1 MELQFP
7 DALVPDLLRRFT
19 EHGARLVPDE
29 KTLRH
34 LLSLAFYASLG
45 REEGRSVQFAL
56 MLTEDEALRSRALN
70 CWAPLR
76 FATRRP
82 ATVKEVVKLAP
93 ATSPEQTFIA
103 LVQNEDKL
111 EVAGLVRTNRD
122 HTRLARYESQTAQSV
137 DLKYIRVTAV
147 SPGCFTFGLQHH
159 DLARFANGVALT
171 DPIPALHVGGPVM
184 TALESLTRGPKPNAE
199 DPPVHSYARVLLQAL
214 RETAVRAHG
223 GAIVL
228 APHELPADV
237 VDVKYSANSR
247 SFDESVRAHEKEAQ
261 RLRDTDAQAF
271 NSAESDRGDAY
282 ARARFAAFGLEQE
295 GPHLGDA
302 ASALG
307 DLTGVDGA
315 VLIGPRFTLLGFGAM
330 FREVTASI
338 PAELAQEPTAS
349 RRVPLDLS
357 AFGSRHR
364 SVASFCYDHPGALGV
379 VISQDGDA
387 SCFVRPEGEGRL
399 LVWRPVPL
407 EWSIPTIA
415 PPTWSAAGASRG
427 QIEAP
432 RGWRAVAKRIREGW
446 QERLQRS
453 GVARR
458 RQ

>member
-1 MELQFP
+1 M
-7 DALVPDLLRRFT
+7 
-19 EHGARLVPDE
+19 
-29 KTLRH
+29 
-34 LLSLAFYASLG
+34 
-45 REEGRSVQFAL
+45 
-56 MLTEDEALRSRALN
+56 
-70 CWAPLR
+70 
-76 FATRRP
+76 
-82 ATVKEVVKLAP
+82 LAP

-103 LVQNEDKL
+103 LVRNEDKL

-223 GAIVL
+223 GAIVI

-330 FREVTASI
+330 FREVRASI
-338 PAELAQEPTAS
+338 PAQLAEEPTAS
-349 RRVPLDLS
+349 KRVSLDLS

-379 VISQDGDA
+379 VVSQDGDA
-387 SCFVRPEGEGRL
+387 SCFLRPEGEERL

-407 EWSIPTIA
+407 EWTMPMT
-415 PPTWSAAGASRG
+415 PPSWSEAAAEVAGTNGAKPS
-427 QIEAP
+427 
-432 RGWRAVAKRIREGW
+432 EGD
-446 QERLQRS
+446 
-453 GVARR
+453 
-458 RQ
+458 